1 VKSWTAG
8 RTLASVALLLLLVA
22 QLARFVSRQ
31 SQTWD
36 EGDHLYAGYRSVTH
50 ADFGLNPEHPPLAKM
65 VAALPLLPMNLH
77 VPPLQDR
84 YFKHEAF
91 LGGRDFVF
99 GNDADTVLF
108 RARMAVSVFTVLLAL
123 FAFLAGREM
132 FGAPAGLT
140 TLVLLVFDPNLLAH
154 GALVTTD
161 VALSCWMM
169 AGVYAFYRYVR
180 RPSASRLLLAG
191 LAAGLAL
198 ASKHTG
204 LLVLGSLGL
213 VAVAEWLGE
222 RSTGEPKAFRTRGF
236 RLAAALLVMGIL
248 AVGVLWAFYGF
259 RYAARPEG
267 LTLNP
272 PAPEI
277 LNAVPQPY
285 QAAILGG
292 LARWHVLPESYLCGL
307 ADVFATEAFYRS
319 YLFGKAYPHGVWFYF
334 PAAFLIK
341 STLTFVVLP
350 LVVVIAIAARRLP
363 ARREILFL
371 VVPIVFYFLVA
382 MSSKMNIG
390 VRHILPVY
398 PLLAVAGSGALWA
411 LARSDKKWMY
421 ATFALLAAQ
430 VASSLYAFPSY
441 IAYSN
446 ELSGGP
452 TRTYRYLSDSNSD
465 WAQQLK
471 SLKRYLDG
479 RGTQDC
485 WFAYFGDG
493 TADLGYYGIPCRA
506 LPTVDGFWLNH
517 VPQVPAQIEGT
528 VIISAGILSG
538 FEVGP
543 GALHPYRTFE
553 TTTPTAQIDGGLF
566 VYDGRFQI
574 PLASAMARA
583 EKAAADLGAGQTER
597 ALAEAREAI
606 ALAPTLVK
614 SREVAGDA
622 LSALGRKGE
631 ARQEY
636 ETALHAALTIE
647 PAFQVR
653 WVEPLRAKLAALPA
667 E

>member
-1 VKSWTAG
+1 MTW
-8 RTLASVALLLLLVA
+8 RTPTLVVILLLLLVA

-36 EGDHLYAGYRSVTH
+36 EGNHLYAGYRSLTH

-65 VAALPLLPMNLH
+65 VAALPLLRMNLQ
-77 VPPLQDR
+77 VPPLQGRD
-84 YFKHEAF
+84 FKHEAF

-123 FAFLAGREM
+123 FAFLAAREM

-140 TLVLLVFDPNLLAH
+140 ALALLVFDPNLLAH

-161 VALSCWMM
+161 AALSCWMM
-169 AGVYAFYRYVR
+169 AAVYALYRYVR
-180 RPSASRLLLAG
+180 RPTASRLLLTG

-204 LLVLGSLGL
+204 LLALAALGL
-213 VAVAEWLGE
+213 VAIAEWLGE
-222 RSTGEPKAFRTRGF
+222 RSPIEPRAFRRRGF
-236 RLAAALLVMGIL
+236 RLAGALLAMGAI
-248 AVGVLWAFYGF
+248 AVAILWAFYGF
-259 RYAARPEG
+259 RHAARPEG

-272 PAPEI
+272 PAAAI
-277 LNAVPQPY
+277 LQNVPQPH
-285 QAAILGG
+285 QAAILAG
-292 LARWHVLPESYLCGL
+292 LARWGVLPESYLCGI
-307 ADVFATEAFYRS
+307 ADVFTTEAFYRS

-350 LVVVIAIAARRLP
+350 LVVVIAIATRRLK

-371 VVPIVFYFLVA
+371 VVPSVFYFLVA

-390 VRHILPVY
+390 ARHILPVY
-398 PLLAVAGSGALWA
+398 PFLAVAGSGALWA

-421 ATFALLAAQ
+421 ATFALLAAH
-430 VASSLYAFPSY
+430 VGSSLHAFPSY

-446 ELSGGP
+446 ELWGGP
-452 TRTYRYLSDSNSD
+452 TQTYRHLSDSNSD

-479 RGTQDC
+479 RGTRDC

-493 TADLGYYGIPCRA
+493 TADVGYYGIPCRP
-506 LPTVDGFWLNH
+506 LPTVDGFWLKE
-517 VPQVPAQIEGT
+517 VPQVPAEIEGT

-538 FEVGP
+538 FEVGS
-543 GALHPYRTFE
+543 GALHPYGAFQTI
-553 TTTPTAQIDGGLF
+553 TPTAQIDGGVF

-583 EKAAADLGAGQTER
+583 EKAEADLAAGHTER
-597 ALAEAREAI
+597 ALTEAREAI

-614 SREVAGDA
+614 SRVVAGDA
-622 LSALGRKGE
+622 LTALGSKGE

-636 ETALHAALTIE
+636 ETALHAALTLE
-647 PAFQVR
+647 PAFQLQ
-653 WVEPLRAKLAALPA
+653 WVQPLRARLAALP
-667 E
+667 